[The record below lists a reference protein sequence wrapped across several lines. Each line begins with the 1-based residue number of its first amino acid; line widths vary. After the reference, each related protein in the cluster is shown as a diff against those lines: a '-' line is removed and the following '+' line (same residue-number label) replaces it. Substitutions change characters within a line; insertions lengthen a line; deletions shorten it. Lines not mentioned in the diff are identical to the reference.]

1 MSAPALRLLLGGL
14 LVLALWV
21 TLRVNDL
28 RWQETETP
36 VQALLAAA
44 LTAGGARI
52 EPYPTRP
59 GTLLAQVVA
68 FRRPG
73 CAALHY
79 ALPQRIGHDSTKQ
92 FAAFGRRS
100 GTPHTLQ
107 SLYSGKATGQQS
119 YPVQQLMSLEQQIAA
134 VFGQPSGANPN
145 MAVLVLVPEACAA
158 APALDLRAFWQP
170 QPAAGAT

>member
-1 MSAPALRLLLGGL
+1 MSAPALRVLLGGL

-36 VQALLAAA
+36 VQAQLSAA
-44 LTAGGARI
+44 LAAGGARI
-52 EPYPTRP
+52 EPYPTVP
-59 GTLLAQVVA
+59 GTVLAQMVA

-73 CAALHY
+73 CAAPLY
-79 ALPQRIGHDSTKQ
+79 ALPQRIGHDSTAQ

-100 GTPHTLQ
+100 GTPYTLQ
-107 SLYSGKATGQQS
+107 SLYAGQPAGHRS
-119 YPVQQLMSLEQQIAA
+119 YPVLQLISLGEQIAA

-158 APALDLRAFWQP
+158 APLVDLRAFWQP
-170 QPAAGAT
+170 QPVAGGA